1 MYNWI
6 PSLVTGKVY
15 NKHLTEKSVAYAK
28 MPSIFPIF
36 AQIFS
41 HSENFVSSIG
51 FLRVAEKS
59 SRGQNLR
66 GEKTSLN
73 ADVKY
78 NNFERLKSRRGTI
91 LEWKGG
97 VPLLLISLP
106 DSSFQIQ
113 EVCLLSWKLSIK
125 TKSLYRKSY

>member
-1 MYNWI
+1 
-6 PSLVTGKVY
+6 
-15 NKHLTEKSVAYAK
+15 

-41 HSENFVSSIG
+41 HSENFVNSIG

-73 ADVKY
+73 ADVMS
-78 NNFERLKSRRGTI
+78 NSEFGLKNS
-91 LEWKGG
+91 
-97 VPLLLISLP
+97 
-106 DSSFQIQ
+106 QI
-113 EVCLLSWKLSIK
+113 KI
-125 TKSLYRKSY
+125 